1 MADGV
6 SSRMSREC
14 KHWLL
19 SFRDWTLPRSEAP
32 ETFIFWTGLFTLAS
46 VIKRRVKVPKRY
58 LGSWEV
64 YPHLYLM
71 FVAPPGQ
78 GRKTTTIDYA
88 DDLLGDVPNIQVAAH
103 AMTQQVL
110 MKRLSDS
117 SDSSISIRSKEFGT
131 FYKPS
136 GDVMIDFLTD
146 LYDGKKSHTSDT
158 IMRGLEFAT
167 NPCVNLL
174 AATTPKWIT
183 ENLSEVMI
191 GGGFTS
197 RVIFVYE
204 EHVRRRQMFY
214 ESLDLGAL
222 DKIRTKLVADLIHLS
237 SNVEGEFVLD
247 DACKSFVEEWYRK
260 TADRY
265 LKEDY
270 RLHGYYERKPA
281 HALKV
286 AMLMHLSYSDEL
298 ILYKEDFEAALTVLN
313 QIEHS
318 MISVFKGVG
327 KNPYILDMDMMKEFV
342 RDRGGRAKKAEL
354 LGRFQHAAE
363 PEKLLALL
371 DGLIMMGELTVD
383 GSDPRDIVYRLIEKK
398 VLKPDLTL
406 VKATGSLE
414 ADRAKTDLLP
424 QGFRSLG
431 PQTPKD

>member
-1 MADGV
+1 
-6 SSRMSREC
+6 MSREC

-46 VIKRRVKVPKRY
+46 VIKRKVKVPRRY
-58 LGSWEV
+58 LGSWEA

-88 DDLLGDVPNIQVAAH
+88 DDLLGEVPNIQVAAH

-110 MKRLSDS
+110 MKRLADS

-136 GDVMIDFLTD
+136 GDMMIDFLTD
-146 LYDGKKSHTSDT
+146 LYDGKKHHSSDT

-174 AATTPKWIT
+174 AATTPKWIV
-183 ENLSEVMI
+183 ENLSEVMV

-214 ESLDLGAL
+214 ESLDLSAL
-222 DKIRTKLVADLIHLS
+222 DKIRGRLIADLIHLS
-237 SNVEGEFVLD
+237 SNIEGEFQLD
-247 DACKSFVEEWYRK
+247 DECKSFVEEWYRK
-260 TADRY
+260 TADKY

-281 HALKV
+281 HALKI

-298 ILYKEDFEAALTVLN
+298 ILYKQDFESALTILA
-313 QIEHS
+313 QIERS
-318 MISVFKGVG
+318 MIQVFKGVG
-327 KNPYILDMDMMKEFV
+327 KNPYTLDMDMMKEFV
-342 RDRGGRAKKAEL
+342 RDRGGSAKKTEI

-363 PEKLLALL
+363 PEKLIALL
-371 DGLIMMGELTVD
+371 DGLIMMGDFTID
-383 GSDPRDIVYRLIEKK
+383 GSDPRAIVYRLVEKK

-406 VKATGSLE
+406 IKATGSGE
-414 ADRAKTDLLP
+414 ADPASSGLSR
-424 QGFRSLG
+424 QGFRSLSPKT
-431 PQTPKD
+431 PQD